1 MTPISKFLLFDSKT
15 RPNMKVSLISED
27 IDVFQIEYTLYS
39 KKAFRGFLKFA
50 TEDRFDFLKKD
61 ADMSGGERRGESVS
75 SLEELRKNE
84 LRIKFLKPLCSRFT
98 RLQLRLEEKLIFEA
112 AKTHPKLE
120 IGEMKELDEKCK
132 LKPIY
137 LVETEETVWDCEQ
150 VDYNL
155 MANDKK
161 IMEWEGNSNNF

>member
-1 MTPISKFLLFDSKT
+1 M
-15 RPNMKVSLISED
+15 
-27 IDVFQIEYTLYS
+27 
-39 KKAFRGFLKFA
+39 KFA
-50 TEDRFDFLKKD
+50 TEDRFDFLRKD
-61 ADMSGGERRGESVS
+61 ADMSGGGGESVS

-98 RLQLRLEEKLIFEA
+98 RLQIRLEEKLIFEA
-112 AKTHPKLE
+112 AKTHPRLE
-120 IGEMKELDEKCK
+120 IGEMKELDGNCK

-150 VDYNL
+150 IDYNL

-161 IMEWEGNSNNF
+161 IMEWEGFSHNFNLIIFYEKRKSIAD